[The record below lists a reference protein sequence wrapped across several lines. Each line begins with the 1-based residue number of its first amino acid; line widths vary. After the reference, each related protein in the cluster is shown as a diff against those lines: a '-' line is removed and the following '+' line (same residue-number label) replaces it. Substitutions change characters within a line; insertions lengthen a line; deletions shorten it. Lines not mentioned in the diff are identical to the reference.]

1 MITTESNV
9 IHNKQMC
16 DIITSNLQNEN
27 IKPLSGISNLRKIQT
42 TILNQMLSHRKG
54 ETTCDE
60 KNTKSRLR
68 KSFLYTKPRFS
79 KQGFDKL
86 LIEQHS
92 RRSKSKTKLIAEK
105 LLNDISLQTS
115 KNATALNDVSINPI
129 TNTNIIQVSKQQKE
143 SNNDDIIVDTFDL
156 DKTKANN
163 SNTCSKNDKTFSIN
177 NVDVSDVEPPSSSH
191 IKEQNN
197 TCVNIIL
204 PSSLSQND
212 IQNHIN
218 NTVINAS
225 PSKQNKFLNIPLPQ
239 HKKESSSCSFEETSN
254 EDNSSTKECRK
265 IEINPYRNVNTVKKY
280 FVYQIKKYYLNSITS
295 TTTTPHHHCQISSPN
310 NLISSLQ
317 NASYHE
323 IFTNY
328 SNICSTP
335 GNIYKRYDD
344 QNMQINQYYIYKNQL
359 IGKGYHSYVYICQ
372 DINTSTLYAVKIK
385 HKKYMNNEIQL
396 LKRVNSKY
404 IVTVYEIITIKNEC
418 YIIMELMQNNSLN
431 VNLLELDIFC
441 IWKYFRNLISAVEHC
456 HEIGKI
462 IHHNISLRN
471 CLINDDDV
479 LKLSNFSC
487 GLIINEED
495 NNTIHL
501 NETAITQLTVV
512 PPPEECFLIGE
523 GDVDGRAVDIWLMGN
538 VLYSL
543 VMRKSFIS
551 SQSDTLTIDD
561 YAIEGKIK
569 CDNKQLEKLLMCILE
584 PNPDKRYTMD
594 EIKKSK
600 WVTKDNEFPMP
611 DVYEEALE
619 YCYRITSKQIYEKDI
634 NSHNK
639 KCI

>member
-9 IHNKQMC
+9 IHNKHV
-16 DIITSNLQNEN
+16 SNQQNEN
-27 IKPLSGISNLRKIQT
+27 IKPLSVISNLRKIQT
-42 TILNQMLSHRKG
+42 TVLNNQMLSHRKE
-54 ETTCDE
+54 ETTCYE

-79 KQGFDKL
+79 KKGFDKL

-92 RRSKSKTKLIAEK
+92 HKSKSKTKLIAEK

-143 SNNDDIIVDTFDL
+143 SNDEVIVDAFDL

-163 SNTCSKNDKTFSIN
+163 SNTCIKNDKTFSIN
-177 NVDVSDVEPPSSSH
+177 NNADVFDVDP
-191 IKEQNN
+191 Q
-197 TCVNIIL
+197 
-204 PSSLSQND
+204 SSLSQNND

-218 NTVINAS
+218 NTVINS
-225 PSKQNKFLNIPLPQ
+225 SSSKQNKFLNIPLPQ
-239 HKKESSSCSFEETSN
+239 HKKESSSCSFEDINN
-254 EDNSSTKECRK
+254 EDNTSIKECRK

-295 TTTTPHHHCQISSPN
+295 STTTIPPHHHHQMSSPHN
-310 NLISSLQ
+310 FISSLQ

-328 SNICSTP
+328 SNICSTS

-359 IGKGYHSYVYICQ
+359 IGKGNHSFVYLCQ

-487 GLIINEED
+487 GLLLNEED
-495 NNTIHL
+495 NNTVHL
-501 NETAITQLTVV
+501 NETAITQLTTV

-523 GDVDGRAVDIWLMGN
+523 GDIDGRAVDIWLMGD

-584 PNPDKRYTMD
+584 PNPNKRYTMD

-619 YCYRITSKQIYEKDI
+619 YCYRITSKQIYEQDI
-634 NSHNK
+634 NAQNK
-639 KCI
+639 KYI

>member
-9 IHNKQMC
+9 IHNKQL
-16 DIITSNLQNEN
+16 SNHQNEN
-27 IKPLSGISNLRKIQT
+27 IKPLSCISNLRKIQT
-42 TILNQMLSHRKG
+42 TILNNQILSHRKG
-54 ETTCDE
+54 ETICYE

-92 RRSKSKTKLIAEK
+92 RKSKSKTKLIAEK
-105 LLNDISLQTS
+105 LLNDISLQIS
-115 KNATALNDVSINPI
+115 KNETALNDVSINPI

-143 SNNDDIIVDTFDL
+143 NNDEVIVDTFDL

-163 SNTCSKNDKTFSIN
+163 SNTCSKNDKTFSN
-177 NVDVSDVEPPSSSH
+177 NIADVFDVDPPS
-191 IKEQNN
+191 
-197 TCVNIIL
+197 L
-204 PSSLSQND
+204 LSQNND

-218 NTVINAS
+218 NTVINS
-225 PSKQNKFLNIPLPQ
+225 LSSSKQNKFLNIPLPQ
-239 HKKESSSCSFEETSN
+239 HKKDSSSCSFEETSN
-254 EDNSSTKECRK
+254 EDNTSTKECRK

-295 TTTTPHHHCQISSPN
+295 SSTTTPPHHHQISSPHN
-310 NLISSLQ
+310 FISSLQ

-344 QNMQINQYYIYKNQL
+344 QNMQINQYCIYKNKL
-359 IGKGYHSYVYICQ
+359 IGKGNHSYVYICQ
-372 DINTSTLYAVKIK
+372 DINTSILYAVKIK

-404 IVTVYEIITIKNEC
+404 IVTVYEIITIENEC

-487 GLIINEED
+487 GLLLNEED
-495 NNTIHL
+495 NNTVHL

-523 GDVDGRAVDIWLMGN
+523 GDVDGRAVDIWLMGD

-584 PNPDKRYTMD
+584 PNPNKRYTMD

-619 YCYRITSKQIYEKDI
+619 YCYRITSKQIYEQDI
-634 NSHNK
+634 NAQNK